1 MDAILGWIKSIV
13 YFSVFLTVLLQL
25 LPNEKYKK
33 YIRFFAGLL
42 MMLLVLKPVF
52 SLFDTDVS
60 KDVFSDEFYQE
71 QSEEIELDM
80 KELEEG
86 GYHYYE
92 QMFQTEN

>member
-13 YFSVFLTVLLQL
+13 YFSLFLTVLLQL

-52 SLFDTDVS
+52 SFFDTDIS

-86 GYHYYE
+86 GYYYYE
-92 QMFQTEN
+92 QMFQGEN